1 MNELELEVRVDRI
14 GNIFCSLHSG
24 SKDGTQRLL
33 MIGSHIDTVK
43 NAATLD
49 GTYGVLAGWACGV
62 ASPQAWTM
70 LQPCIDTFMTV
81 SDDDAVTAMQRLAV
95 GSVRDIPVLSGES
108 GAAGLAGL
116 MTVCQQIELA
126 RAIGLDSHSPVL
138 LINTEGATA
147 PSVCRELVGE
157 AAESVLDRQRA

>member
-1 MNELELEVRVDRI
+1 
-14 GNIFCSLHSG
+14 
-24 SKDGTQRLL
+24 
-33 MIGSHIDTVK
+33 
-43 NAATLD
+43 
-49 GTYGVLAGWACGV
+49 
-62 ASPQAWTM
+62 
-70 LQPCIDTFMTV
+70 MTV

-126 RAIGLDSHSPVL
+126 RAIGLDSHSRVL

-147 PSVCRELVGE
+147 PSVWRELVGE
-157 AAESVLDRQRA
+157 AAESVLERQRAWLAGMLTEAPLNTKDRC